1 MDRRNYFRPR
11 LEIPSASDSI
21 CGGKACQDNSE
32 VMEFPV
38 ELLPVLRE
46 LIAGEQSFS
55 GGEALC
61 AELERFPLCPLAYFR
76 SGGKLPAP
84 WRRQF
89 CGQFRQQAGNAFR
102 QQFAFGS

>member
-1 MDRRNYFRPR
+1 
-11 LEIPSASDSI
+11 
-21 CGGKACQDNSE
+21 
-32 VMEFPV
+32 MEFPV

-46 LIAGEQSFS
+46 LI

-61 AELERFPLCPLAYFR
+61 AELERFHLGPLAYFR